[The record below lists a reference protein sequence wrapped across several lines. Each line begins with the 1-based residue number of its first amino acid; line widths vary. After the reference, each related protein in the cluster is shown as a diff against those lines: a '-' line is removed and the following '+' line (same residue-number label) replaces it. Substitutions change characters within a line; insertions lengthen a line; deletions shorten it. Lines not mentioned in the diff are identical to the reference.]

1 MTDEM
6 ISMCLPKGGAMK
18 PLAELLGKLK
28 FPVKEYHSKNRT
40 YRPVVEDLPVRTKIM
55 AEKDVAIQI
64 AAGNYDV
71 GFCGLDWVLEHTIK
85 YRAARIHVLKHLGLD
100 EKGLYLCSG
109 LGGNIKSVDDLHRIQ
124 DYVTI
129 VSEYPNLAE
138 NFAMTERLRK
148 FKVFSAWG
156 SVEVY
161 PPEHAD
167 LVLLAVEGPG
177 ELRRMGLQSV
187 VSDDCYLESNLCL
200 VVNRESFREKN
211 LSPVVEFF
219 SEMEG

>member
-1 MTDEM
+1 
-6 ISMCLPKGGAMK
+6 MK
-18 PLAELLGKLK
+18 PLAALLRKLK
-28 FPVKEYHSKNRT
+28 FPVKGYHSRNRT
-40 YRPVVEDLPVRTKIM
+40 YRPDVEDLPVRTKIM
-55 AEKDVAIQI
+55 AEKDIAIQI

-85 YRAARIHVLKHLGLD
+85 YRAAGIHVLKHLGLD
-100 EKGLYLCSG
+100 EKGLYLCAG
-109 LGGNIKSVDDLHRIQ
+109 LGGEIQSVADLHSIQ
-124 DYVTI
+124 EFVTI

-156 SVEVY
+156 SVEAY

-167 LVLLAVEGPG
+167 LVLLAVEDPG
-177 ELRRMGLQSV
+177 ELGRMGLQIV
-187 VSDDCYLESNLCL
+187 VGDGCYLESNLCL
-200 VVNRESFREKN
+200 VVNRDRFREKN

-219 SEMEG
+219 SDLEGRNGTGP